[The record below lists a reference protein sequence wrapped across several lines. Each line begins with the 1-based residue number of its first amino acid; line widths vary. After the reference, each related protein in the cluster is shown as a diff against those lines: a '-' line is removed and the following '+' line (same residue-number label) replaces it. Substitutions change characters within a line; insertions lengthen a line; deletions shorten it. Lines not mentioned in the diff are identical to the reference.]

1 MCGFLHVHTCLLV
14 SLLVLSSTSGETEKA
29 GLLRKLSSKMAPT
42 DQRVNDMKWEIGQEL
57 STWWRPSY
65 TDDVYPCVSPHAE
78 PCVDHDPWCR
88 RRTPNCQ
95 TQPTARL
102 NPTPWAP
109 AARKLAD
116 LNPNPCVWGHHR
128 DRGAHLR
135 AGRGHRHLLSA

>member
-1 MCGFLHVHTCLLV
+1 MCGFLHVHTRLLV

-78 PCVDHDPWCR
+78 PCVEHDSWCR
-88 RRTPNCQ
+88 RRTQ
-95 TQPTARL
+95 TARL
-102 NPTPWAP
+102 NPTPRVP

-116 LNPNPCVWGHHR
+116 LNPNPYVRGHRR

-135 AGRGHRHLLSA
+135 VSRGHRHLLSA

>member
-1 MCGFLHVHTCLLV
+1 MHTCLLV

-95 TQPTARL
+95 TQPYTLGSSRTETGRPQPEPL
-102 NPTPWAP
+102 CLGSSQ
-109 AARKLAD
+109 RS
-116 LNPNPCVWGHHR
+116 
-128 DRGAHLR
+128 RGALACR
-135 AGRGHRHLLSA
+135 PGA